1 MTESIWFWVGFLAL
15 VAVLMA
21 FDLGLFN
28 RGSKHID
35 AKKAIRMTIVWI
47 SIAVLFGIFVLFT
60 LGTDK
65 AIEFYTGY
73 IVEESMSID
82 NLFVFILIFSFF
94 KIPDDYQ
101 HTALYYGI
109 FGALIFRAIF
119 IFAGAELMERF
130 DIVIYIFGIILLIAA
145 LKTIFKKSG
154 EEEEYKMAIWLSKVF
169 KTSPELDG
177 DKFFT
182 RVDGKLIM
190 TPLLLC
196 VIVIELSDVI
206 FALDSIPAVLAIST
220 DTFIVYTSN
229 IFAIM
234 GLRSLYFTIKE
245 SMKSLRFLNYGLG
258 IILAFVEFKLITEK
272 YIEREY
278 TIGGNHLML
287 TSEHTANE
295 IEQKARKV
303 MGMLKRGVKFTPTQP
318 NVMAILKRLNTTN

>member
-35 AKKAIRMTIVWI
+35 AKKAIRMTILWI

-101 HTALYYGI
+101 HKALYYGI

-154 EEEEYKMAIWLSKVF
+154 EEEENKMAIWLSKVF

-258 IILAFVEFKLITEK
+258 IILAFVAFKLLTEK
-272 YIEREY
+272 FIEIPVLASLLVII
-278 TIGGNHLML
+278 TVLAITVIL
-287 TSEHTANE
+287 S
-295 IEQKARKV
+295 
-303 MGMLKRGVKFTPTQP
+303 LKFKEPTTQASDVKE
-318 NVMAILKRLNTTN
+318 

>member
-101 HTALYYGI
+101 HKALYYGI

-154 EEEEYKMAIWLSKVF
+154 EEEENKMAIWLSKVF

-258 IILAFVEFKLITEK
+258 IILAFVAFKLLTEK
-272 YIEREY
+272 FIEIPVLASLLVII
-278 TIGGNHLML
+278 TVLAITVIL
-287 TSEHTANE
+287 S
-295 IEQKARKV
+295 
-303 MGMLKRGVKFTPTQP
+303 LKFKEPATQSSDVKE
-318 NVMAILKRLNTTN
+318 

>member
-101 HTALYYGI
+101 HKALYYGI

-154 EEEEYKMAIWLSKVF
+154 EEEENKMAIWLSKVF
-169 KTSPELDG
+169 KTSSELDG

-258 IILAFVEFKLITEK
+258 IILAFVAFKLLTEK
-272 YIEREY
+272 FIEIPVLASLLVII
-278 TIGGNHLML
+278 TVLAITVIL
-287 TSEHTANE
+287 S
-295 IEQKARKV
+295 
-303 MGMLKRGVKFTPTQP
+303 LKFKEPATQASDVKE
-318 NVMAILKRLNTTN
+318 

>member
-15 VAVLMA
+15 AAVLMA
-21 FDLGLFN
+21 FVLGLFN

-101 HTALYYGI
+101 HKALYYGI

-154 EEEEYKMAIWLSKVF
+154 EEEENKMAIWLSKVF

-234 GLRSLYFTIKE
+234 CLRSWYFTIKE

-258 IILAFVEFKLITEK
+258 IILAFVAFKLLTEK
-272 YIEREY
+272 FIEIPVLASLLVII
-278 TIGGNHLML
+278 TVLAITVIL
-287 TSEHTANE
+287 S
-295 IEQKARKV
+295 
-303 MGMLKRGVKFTPTQP
+303 LKFKEPATQASDVKE
-318 NVMAILKRLNTTN
+318 

>member
-101 HTALYYGI
+101 HKALYYGI

-154 EEEEYKMAIWLSKVF
+154 EEEENKMAIWLSKVF

-220 DTFIVYTSN
+220 YTFIVYTSN

-258 IILAFVEFKLITEK
+258 IILAFVAFKLLTEK
-272 YIEREY
+272 FIEIPVLASLLVII
-278 TIGGNHLML
+278 TVLAITVIL
-287 TSEHTANE
+287 S
-295 IEQKARKV
+295 
-303 MGMLKRGVKFTPTQP
+303 LKFKEPATQASDVKE
-318 NVMAILKRLNTTN
+318 

>member
-101 HTALYYGI
+101 HKALYYGI

-154 EEEEYKMAIWLSKVF
+154 EEEENKMAIWLSKVF

-229 IFAIM
+229 IFAIL
-234 GLRSLYFTIKE
+234 GLRSLYFAIRGGLE
-245 SMKSLRFLNYGLG
+245 SLSYLKYGLG
-258 IILAFVEFKLITEK
+258 VILLFVAFKLLASDLVHIPVWVSRVV
-272 YIEREY
+272 ILGVLAV
-278 TIGGNHLML
+278 TIVASLAMNRRQ
-287 TSEHTANE
+287 TAHR
-295 IEQKARKV
+295 AR
-303 MGMLKRGVKFTPTQP
+303 R
-318 NVMAILKRLNTTN
+318 

>member
-15 VAVLMA
+15 VAILMA

-28 RGSKHID
+28 KGSKHID
-35 AKKAIRMTIVWI
+35 AKKAIRMTLLWV
-47 SIAVLFGIFVLFT
+47 SIALLFGVFVLIT
-60 LGTDK
+60 LGPDK
-65 AIEFYTGY
+65 AMEFYTGY

-101 HTALYYGI
+101 HKALYYGI

-130 DIVIYIFGIILLIAA
+130 DFVMYIFGAILLLAA
-145 LKTIFKKSG
+145 IKTIFKKDDDEG
-154 EEEEYKMAIWLSKVF
+154 ENKMAVWLSKVF

-182 RVDGKLIM
+182 RIDGKLIM

-206 FALDSIPAVLAIST
+206 FALDSIPAVLAITT

-258 IILAFVEFKLITEK
+258 IILGFVAFKL
-272 YIEREY
+272 
-278 TIGGNHLML
+278 L
-287 TSEHTANE
+287 TSKFIE
-295 IEQKARKV
+295 IPVFASLLVIVSVLAITVILSLKYKEPAVDTEQ
-303 MGMLKRGVKFTPTQP
+303 
-318 NVMAILKRLNTTN
+318 

>member
-101 HTALYYGI
+101 HKALYYGI

-154 EEEEYKMAIWLSKVF
+154 EEEENKMAIWLSKVF

-258 IILAFVEFKLITEK
+258 IILAFVAFKLLTEK
-272 YIEREY
+272 FIEIPVLASLLVII
-278 TIGGNHLML
+278 TVLAITVIL
-287 TSEHTANE
+287 S
-295 IEQKARKV
+295 
-303 MGMLKRGVKFTPTQP
+303 LKFKEPATQASDVKE
-318 NVMAILKRLNTTN
+318 

>member
-15 VAVLMA
+15 VAILMA

-35 AKKAIRMTIVWI
+35 AKKAIRMTIVWVT
-47 SIAVLFGIFVLFT
+47 IALLFGVFVLVT

-101 HTALYYGI
+101 HKALYYGI

-130 DIVIYIFGIILLIAA
+130 DIVIYIFGVILLIAA
-145 LKTIFKKSG
+145 IKTIFKKDDEEG
-154 EEEEYKMAIWLSKVF
+154 ENKLAIWLSKVF

-177 DKFFT
+177 DRFFT
-182 RVDGKLIM
+182 RIDGKLIM
-190 TPLLLC
+190 TPLMLC

-258 IILAFVEFKLITEK
+258 IILAFVAFKLLTEK
-272 YIEREY
+272 FIEIPVFASLLVIVTVLAITVILSLKFKEPAVQDVKD
-278 TIGGNHLML
+278 
-287 TSEHTANE
+287 SE
-295 IEQKARKV
+295 
-303 MGMLKRGVKFTPTQP
+303 
-318 NVMAILKRLNTTN
+318 

>member
-101 HTALYYGI
+101 HKALYYGI

-145 LKTIFKKSG
+145 LKTIFKKNG
-154 EEEEYKMAIWLSKVF
+154 EEEENKMAIWLSKVF

-258 IILAFVEFKLITEK
+258 IILAFVAFKLLTEK
-272 YIEREY
+272 FIEIPVLASLLVII
-278 TIGGNHLML
+278 TVLAITVIL
-287 TSEHTANE
+287 S
-295 IEQKARKV
+295 
-303 MGMLKRGVKFTPTQP
+303 LKFKEPATQASDVKE
-318 NVMAILKRLNTTN
+318 

>member
-101 HTALYYGI
+101 HKALYYGI

-154 EEEEYKMAIWLSKVF
+154 EEEENKMAIWLSKVF

-196 VIVIELSDVI
+196 VIVIELSDCC
-206 FALDSIPAVLAIST
+206 
-220 DTFIVYTSN
+220 
-229 IFAIM
+229 
-234 GLRSLYFTIKE
+234 
-245 SMKSLRFLNYGLG
+245 
-258 IILAFVEFKLITEK
+258 
-272 YIEREY
+272 
-278 TIGGNHLML
+278 
-287 TSEHTANE
+287 
-295 IEQKARKV
+295 
-303 MGMLKRGVKFTPTQP
+303 
-318 NVMAILKRLNTTN
+318 

>member
-101 HTALYYGI
+101 HKALYYGI

-154 EEEEYKMAIWLSKVF
+154 EEEENKMAIWLSKVF

-258 IILAFVEFKLITEK
+258 IILAFVAFKLLTAKFIEIPVLASLLVIITVLA
-272 YIEREY
+272 I
-278 TIGGNHLML
+278 TVIL
-287 TSEHTANE
+287 S
-295 IEQKARKV
+295 
-303 MGMLKRGVKFTPTQP
+303 LKFKEPATQASDVKE
-318 NVMAILKRLNTTN
+318 

>member
-101 HTALYYGI
+101 HKALYYGI

-145 LKTIFKKSG
+145 LKTIFKKNG
-154 EEEEYKMAIWLSKVF
+154 EEEENKMAIWLSKVF

-258 IILAFVEFKLITEK
+258 IILAFVAFKLLTEK
-272 YIEREY
+272 FIEIPVLASLLVII
-278 TIGGNHLML
+278 TVLAITVIL
-287 TSEHTANE
+287 S
-295 IEQKARKV
+295 
-303 MGMLKRGVKFTPTQP
+303 LKFKEPATQSSDVKE
-318 NVMAILKRLNTTN
+318 

>member
-101 HTALYYGI
+101 HKALYYGI

-154 EEEEYKMAIWLSKVF
+154 EEEENKMAIWLSKVF

-182 RVDGKLIM
+182 RVDGNLIM

-258 IILAFVEFKLITEK
+258 IILAFVAFKLLTEK
-272 YIEREY
+272 FIEIPVLASLLVII
-278 TIGGNHLML
+278 TVLAITVIL
-287 TSEHTANE
+287 S
-295 IEQKARKV
+295 
-303 MGMLKRGVKFTPTQP
+303 LKFKEPATQASDVKE
-318 NVMAILKRLNTTN
+318 

>member
-101 HTALYYGI
+101 HKALYYGI

-154 EEEEYKMAIWLSKVF
+154 EEEENKMAIWLSKVF

-206 FALDSIPAVLAIST
+206 FALDSIPAALAIST

-258 IILAFVEFKLITEK
+258 IILAFVAFKLLTEK
-272 YIEREY
+272 FIEIPVLASLLVII
-278 TIGGNHLML
+278 TVLAITVIL
-287 TSEHTANE
+287 S
-295 IEQKARKV
+295 
-303 MGMLKRGVKFTPTQP
+303 LKFKEPATQASDVKE
-318 NVMAILKRLNTTN
+318 

>member
-35 AKKAIRMTIVWI
+35 AKKAIRMTILWI

-60 LGTDK
+60 LGADK

-101 HTALYYGI
+101 HKALYYGI

-154 EEEEYKMAIWLSKVF
+154 EEEENKMAIWLSKVF

-258 IILAFVEFKLITEK
+258 IILAFVAFKLLTEK
-272 YIEREY
+272 FIEIPVLASLLVII
-278 TIGGNHLML
+278 TVLAITVIL
-287 TSEHTANE
+287 S
-295 IEQKARKV
+295 
-303 MGMLKRGVKFTPTQP
+303 LKFKEPATQASDVKE
-318 NVMAILKRLNTTN
+318 

>member
-35 AKKAIRMTIVWI
+35 TKKAIRMTIVWI

-101 HTALYYGI
+101 HKALYYGI

-154 EEEEYKMAIWLSKVF
+154 EEEENKMAIWLSKVF

-258 IILAFVEFKLITEK
+258 IILAFVAFKLLTEK
-272 YIEREY
+272 FIEIPVLASLLVII
-278 TIGGNHLML
+278 TVLAITVILSL
-287 TSEHTANE
+287 
-295 IEQKARKV
+295 
-303 MGMLKRGVKFTPTQP
+303 KFTEPATQASD
-318 NVMAILKRLNTTN
+318 VKE

>member
-101 HTALYYGI
+101 HKALYYGI

-154 EEEEYKMAIWLSKVF
+154 EEEENKMAIWLSKVF

-258 IILAFVEFKLITEK
+258 IILAFVAFKLLTENFIEVPVLASLLVIITVLA
-272 YIEREY
+272 I
-278 TIGGNHLML
+278 TVIL
-287 TSEHTANE
+287 S
-295 IEQKARKV
+295 
-303 MGMLKRGVKFTPTQP
+303 LKFKEPATQASDVKE
-318 NVMAILKRLNTTN
+318 

>member
-15 VAVLMA
+15 VAVLIA

-101 HTALYYGI
+101 HKALYYGI

-154 EEEEYKMAIWLSKVF
+154 EEEENKMAIWLSKVF

-258 IILAFVEFKLITEK
+258 IILAFVAFKLLTEK
-272 YIEREY
+272 FIEIPVLASLLVII
-278 TIGGNHLML
+278 TVLAITVIL
-287 TSEHTANE
+287 S
-295 IEQKARKV
+295 
-303 MGMLKRGVKFTPTQP
+303 LKFKEPATQASDVKE
-318 NVMAILKRLNTTN
+318 

>member
-15 VAVLMA
+15 VAILMA

-28 RGSKHID
+28 KGSKHID
-35 AKKAIRMTIVWI
+35 AKKAIRMTLLWV
-47 SIAVLFGIFVLFT
+47 SIALLFGVFVLIT
-60 LGTDK
+60 LGPDK
-65 AIEFYTGY
+65 AMEFYTGY

-101 HTALYYGI
+101 HKALYYGI

-130 DIVIYIFGIILLIAA
+130 DFVMYIFGAILLLAA
-145 LKTIFKKSG
+145 IKTIFKKDDDEG
-154 EEEEYKMAIWLSKVF
+154 ENKMAVWLSKVF

-182 RVDGKLIM
+182 RIDGKLIM

-206 FALDSIPAVLAIST
+206 FALDSIPAVLAITT

-258 IILAFVEFKLITEK
+258 IILGFVAFKL
-272 YIEREY
+272 
-278 TIGGNHLML
+278 L
-287 TSEHTANE
+287 TSKFIE
-295 IEQKARKV
+295 IPVFASLLVIVSVLAITVILSLRYKEPAVDTEQ
-303 MGMLKRGVKFTPTQP
+303 
-318 NVMAILKRLNTTN
+318 

>member
-101 HTALYYGI
+101 HKALYYGI
-109 FGALIFRAIF
+109 FGALIFHAIF

-154 EEEEYKMAIWLSKVF
+154 DEEENKMAIWLSKVF

-258 IILAFVEFKLITEK
+258 IILAFVAFKLLTEK
-272 YIEREY
+272 FIEIPVLASLLVII
-278 TIGGNHLML
+278 TVLAITVIL
-287 TSEHTANE
+287 S
-295 IEQKARKV
+295 
-303 MGMLKRGVKFTPTQP
+303 LKFKEPATQASDVKE
-318 NVMAILKRLNTTN
+318 

>member
-101 HTALYYGI
+101 HKALYYGI

-154 EEEEYKMAIWLSKVF
+154 EEEENKMAIWLSKVF

-182 RVDGKLIM
+182 RVDGKVIM

-258 IILAFVEFKLITEK
+258 IILAFVAFKLLTEK
-272 YIEREY
+272 FIEIPVLASLLVII
-278 TIGGNHLML
+278 TVLAITVIL
-287 TSEHTANE
+287 S
-295 IEQKARKV
+295 
-303 MGMLKRGVKFTPTQP
+303 LKFKEPATQASDVKE
-318 NVMAILKRLNTTN
+318 

>member
-15 VAVLMA
+15 VAILMA

-28 RGSKHID
+28 KGSKHID
-35 AKKAIRMTIVWI
+35 AKKAIRMTLLWV
-47 SIAVLFGIFVLFT
+47 SIALLFGVFVLIT
-60 LGTDK
+60 LGPDK
-65 AIEFYTGY
+65 AMEFYTGY

-101 HTALYYGI
+101 HKALYYGI

-130 DIVIYIFGIILLIAA
+130 DFVMYIFGAILLLAA
-145 LKTIFKKSG
+145 IKTIFKKDDDEG
-154 EEEEYKMAIWLSKVF
+154 ENKMAVWLSKVF

-182 RVDGKLIM
+182 RIDGRLIM

-206 FALDSIPAVLAIST
+206 FALDSIPAVLAITT

-258 IILAFVEFKLITEK
+258 IILGFVAFKL
-272 YIEREY
+272 
-278 TIGGNHLML
+278 L
-287 TSEHTANE
+287 TSKFIEIPVFASLLVIVSVLAITVILSLRYKEPAVD
-295 IEQKARKV
+295 IEQ
-303 MGMLKRGVKFTPTQP
+303 
-318 NVMAILKRLNTTN
+318 

>member
-1 MTESIWFWVGFLAL
+1 
-15 VAVLMA
+15 
-21 FDLGLFN
+21 
-28 RGSKHID
+28 
-35 AKKAIRMTIVWI
+35 
-47 SIAVLFGIFVLFT
+47 
-60 LGTDK
+60 
-65 AIEFYTGY
+65 
-73 IVEESMSID
+73 MSID

-101 HTALYYGI
+101 HKALYYGI

-154 EEEEYKMAIWLSKVF
+154 EEEENKMAIWLSKVF

-258 IILAFVEFKLITEK
+258 IILAFVAFKLLTEK
-272 YIEREY
+272 FIEIPVLASLLVII
-278 TIGGNHLML
+278 TVLAITVIL
-287 TSEHTANE
+287 S
-295 IEQKARKV
+295 
-303 MGMLKRGVKFTPTQP
+303 LKFKEPATQASDVKE
-318 NVMAILKRLNTTN
+318 

>member
-15 VAVLMA
+15 VAILMA

-35 AKKAIRMTIVWI
+35 AKKAIRMTLVWV
-47 SIAVLFGIFVLFT
+47 SIALLFGVFVLIT

-65 AIEFYTGY
+65 AMEFYTGY

-101 HTALYYGI
+101 HKALYYGI

-130 DIVIYIFGIILLIAA
+130 DFVIYIFGVILLIAA
-145 LKTIFKKSG
+145 IKTVFKKDDDEG
-154 EEEEYKMAIWLSKVF
+154 ENKMAVWLSKVF

-182 RVDGKLIM
+182 RIDGKLIM

-206 FALDSIPAVLAIST
+206 FALDSIPAVLAITT

-258 IILAFVEFKLITEK
+258 IILGFVAFKLLTAKFIEIPVFASLLVIVSVLAVTVILSLK
-272 YIEREY
+272 YKEP
-278 TIGGNHLML
+278 
-287 TSEHTANE
+287 A
-295 IEQKARKV
+295 AD
-303 MGMLKRGVKFTPTQP
+303 VKQ
-318 NVMAILKRLNTTN
+318 

>member
-101 HTALYYGI
+101 HKALYYGI

-154 EEEEYKMAIWLSKVF
+154 EEEENKMAICLSKVF

-258 IILAFVEFKLITEK
+258 IILAFVAFKLLTEK
-272 YIEREY
+272 FIEIPVLASLLVII
-278 TIGGNHLML
+278 TVLAITVIL
-287 TSEHTANE
+287 S
-295 IEQKARKV
+295 
-303 MGMLKRGVKFTPTQP
+303 LKFKEPATQASDVKE
-318 NVMAILKRLNTTN
+318 

>member
-60 LGTDK
+60 LGADK

-101 HTALYYGI
+101 HKALYYGI

-154 EEEEYKMAIWLSKVF
+154 EEEENKMAIWLSKVF

-258 IILAFVEFKLITEK
+258 IILAFVAFKLLTEK
-272 YIEREY
+272 FIEIPVLASLLVII
-278 TIGGNHLML
+278 TVLAITVIL
-287 TSEHTANE
+287 S
-295 IEQKARKV
+295 
-303 MGMLKRGVKFTPTQP
+303 LKFKEPATQASDVKE
-318 NVMAILKRLNTTN
+318 

>member
-60 LGTDK
+60 LGTEK

-101 HTALYYGI
+101 HKALYYGI

-154 EEEEYKMAIWLSKVF
+154 EEEENKMAIWLSKVF

-258 IILAFVEFKLITEK
+258 IILAFVAFKLLTEK
-272 YIEREY
+272 FIEIPVLASLLVII
-278 TIGGNHLML
+278 TVLAITVIL
-287 TSEHTANE
+287 S
-295 IEQKARKV
+295 
-303 MGMLKRGVKFTPTQP
+303 LKFKEPATQASDVKE
-318 NVMAILKRLNTTN
+318 

>member
-101 HTALYYGI
+101 HKALYYGI

-154 EEEEYKMAIWLSKVF
+154 EEEENKMAIWLSKVF

-182 RVDGKLIM
+182 RVDRKLIM

-196 VIVIELSDVI
+196 VIVIDLSDVI

-258 IILAFVEFKLITEK
+258 IILAFVAFKLLTEK
-272 YIEREY
+272 FIEIPVLASLLVII
-278 TIGGNHLML
+278 TVLAITVIL
-287 TSEHTANE
+287 S
-295 IEQKARKV
+295 
-303 MGMLKRGVKFTPTQP
+303 LKFKEPATQSSDVKE
-318 NVMAILKRLNTTN
+318 

>member
-101 HTALYYGI
+101 HKALYYGI

-145 LKTIFKKSG
+145 LKTIFKKNG
-154 EEEEYKMAIWLSKVF
+154 EEEENKMAIWLSKVF

-182 RVDGKLIM
+182 RADGKLIM

-258 IILAFVEFKLITEK
+258 IILAFVAFKLLTEK
-272 YIEREY
+272 FIEIPVLASLLVII
-278 TIGGNHLML
+278 TVLAITVIL
-287 TSEHTANE
+287 S
-295 IEQKARKV
+295 
-303 MGMLKRGVKFTPTQP
+303 LKFKEPATQASDVKE
-318 NVMAILKRLNTTN
+318 

>member
-101 HTALYYGI
+101 HKALYYGI

-154 EEEEYKMAIWLSKVF
+154 EEEENKMAIWLSKVF

-258 IILAFVEFKLITEK
+258 IILAFVAFKLLTEK
-272 YIEREY
+272 FIEIPVLASLLVII
-278 TIGGNHLML
+278 TVLAITVIL
-287 TSEHTANE
+287 S
-295 IEQKARKV
+295 
-303 MGMLKRGVKFTPTQP
+303 LKFKEPATQASNVKE
-318 NVMAILKRLNTTN
+318 

>member
-35 AKKAIRMTIVWI
+35 TKKAIRMTIVWI

-101 HTALYYGI
+101 HKALYYGI

-154 EEEEYKMAIWLSKVF
+154 EEEENKMAICLSKVF

-258 IILAFVEFKLITEK
+258 IILAFVAFKLLTEK
-272 YIEREY
+272 FIEIPVLASLLVII
-278 TIGGNHLML
+278 TVLAITVIL
-287 TSEHTANE
+287 S
-295 IEQKARKV
+295 
-303 MGMLKRGVKFTPTQP
+303 LKFKEPATQASDVKE
-318 NVMAILKRLNTTN
+318 

>member
-101 HTALYYGI
+101 HKALYYGI

-154 EEEEYKMAIWLSKVF
+154 EEEENKMAIWLSKVF

-258 IILAFVEFKLITEK
+258 IILAFVAFKLLTEK
-272 YIEREY
+272 FIEIPVLASLLVII
-278 TIGGNHLML
+278 TVLAITVIL
-287 TSEHTANE
+287 S
-295 IEQKARKV
+295 
-303 MGMLKRGVKFTPTQP
+303 LKFKEPATQASDVKD
-318 NVMAILKRLNTTN
+318 

>member
-28 RGSKHID
+28 RGLKHID

-101 HTALYYGI
+101 HKALYYGI

-154 EEEEYKMAIWLSKVF
+154 EEEENKMAIWLSKVF

-258 IILAFVEFKLITEK
+258 IILAFVAFKLLTEK
-272 YIEREY
+272 FIEIPVLASLLVII
-278 TIGGNHLML
+278 TVLAITVIL
-287 TSEHTANE
+287 S
-295 IEQKARKV
+295 
-303 MGMLKRGVKFTPTQP
+303 LKFKEPATQASDVKE
-318 NVMAILKRLNTTN
+318 